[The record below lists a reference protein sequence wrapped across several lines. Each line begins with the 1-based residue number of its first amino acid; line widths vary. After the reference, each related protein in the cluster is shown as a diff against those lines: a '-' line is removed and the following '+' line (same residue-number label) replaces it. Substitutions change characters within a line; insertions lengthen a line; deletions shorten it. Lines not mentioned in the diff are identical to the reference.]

1 MSIILKKFI
10 HILILSSS
18 IYCFSQ
24 VHSEKKE
31 IIVYFDI
38 KDKAINSYF
47 VKKDSSEATFSV
59 FLKGFE
65 QKKARNKAMKDYKN
79 EIGDADSSSST
90 GSTNTGNNGGSGFN
104 WTIYFY
110 NVGQKISNVIN
121 TVGLVC

>member
-10 HILILSSS
+10 HLLILSSS

-31 IIVYFDI
+31 IIVYFDL
-38 KDKAINSYF
+38 KNKAINSYF

-65 QKKARNKAMKDYKN
+65 QKKARDKTMKDYKN
-79 EIGDADSSSST
+79 EIGDTDSSGPPSFTVS
-90 GSTNTGNNGGSGFN
+90 F
-104 WTIYFY
+104 
-110 NVGQKISNVIN
+110 ISFSKP
-121 TVGLVC
+121 